1 MQATRLGSELY
12 HAIVDATEN
21 VVLIADKFDNII
33 SANLDGLASVFGY
46 SLEDIVGTGIGELLP
61 EMANGASDNY
71 LRRRAGKAENSA
83 SGFGY
88 AISGRHKD
96 GRLVP
101 LNLSITEG
109 RSKAG
114 ARHFTWMMRDITPR
128 LRLDAELRSIIAK
141 ADAAAE
147 IESALLLQVR
157 ASNQELKVANDD
169 LQKFT
174 SIVAHDLRGPLRRIE
189 AFIGVLKSDF
199 HPALNAEG
207 VDILDRI
214 AKGSAR
220 MKLMLDSLLEYS
232 RYNSNAIAGKTANLA
247 DVVDDAL
254 SAFDMAALGV
264 DVLVDLK
271 GASDIKGDPVLLS
284 HVLQNLIGNAVKFR
298 SVQAP
303 VVRIEV
309 AQLDRE
315 IRVSVIDNGIGIEA
329 RFADKIFDMFYR
341 LHDEEEYEGSGI
353 GLTVCRKIVNDHR
366 GRIWLDTTGQGETK
380 FVFTVWAA
388 SEADLAAPK
397 PPERPRFAVTAAV
410 TGADAPSTGI

>member
-1 MQATRLGSELY
+1 MQAAIILNELY
-12 HAIVDATEN
+12 HAIVDTTES
-21 VVLIADKFDNII
+21 VVFIADGLDNIV
-33 SANLDGLASVFGY
+33 SANPDGLESVFGY
-46 SLEDIVGTGIGELLP
+46 SLNEVVGTGIGELLP

-71 LRRRAGKAENSA
+71 QRRQAGTAEKLA

-96 GRLVP
+96 GRVVP

-109 RSKAG
+109 RDEAG
-114 ARHFTWMMRDITPR
+114 GRCFTWVTRDVTPR
-128 LRLDAELRSIIAK
+128 LRLDAELRAIIAR

-147 IESALLLQVR
+147 SESALLLQVR

-189 AFIGVLKSDF
+189 AFIGVLKTDF
-199 HPALNAEG
+199 HPALDEEG

-214 AKGSAR
+214 AKGAAR

-232 RYNSNAIAGKTANLA
+232 RYNSIAIAGKTANLA
-247 DVVDDAL
+247 DVVADAL
-254 SAFDMAALGV
+254 SAFDMDALGV
-264 DVLVDLK
+264 EVRVDLK
-271 GASDIKGDPVLLS
+271 GAADIKGDPVLLS

-309 AQLDRE
+309 IQLDRE
-315 IRVSVIDNGIGIEA
+315 MRVSVIDNGIGIEP

-366 GRIWLDTTGQGETK
+366 GRIWLDTTGEGETK
-380 FVFTVWAA
+380 FVFSVWAA

-397 PPERPRFAVTAAV
+397 PPARPRFAVT
-410 TGADAPSTGI
+410 TADCVSAGP